1 MRKEMLQQERAE
13 PGPDLPPKPKG
24 QQGEKP
30 LGTRDHPKG
39 AISGKCPGREPVAP
53 LKPARSRPPSLHL

>member
-1 MRKEMLQQERAE
+1 MLQQERAE
-13 PGPDLPPKPKG
+13 PSPNLPPKPKG

-39 AISGKCPGREPVAP
+39 PSAES
-53 LKPARSRPPSLHL
+53 ARAGSLWPH